1 MLQFPKWKI
10 ALVLLVA
17 LWGGIW
23 ATPNLLSRDTT
34 DQMPSWW
41 QPVSLGLD
49 LQGGSYLLLEVDTA
63 YVKREHLSA
72 MVETLRATLR
82 KEKVRYSELGISGLD
97 SVKVRISDEAE
108 RERVRPELRKLD
120 PEAQFE
126 AGEGDCSPSPIPP
139 R

>member
-17 LWGGIW
+17 LWGGVW

-34 DQMPSWW
+34 DRMPSWW

-108 RERVRPELRKLD
+108 RERVRAELRKLD